1 MHNTGLDLCIHELL
15 MSHGNC
21 FILQVD
27 SAYTRKLYIL
37 LSFFLVYILLSF
49 HIKCRFRK
57 KISLQNKCRFRFS
70 MQNLLILCKIYF
82 SIGLNIV
89 RCIGNGIFYR
99 KCTKLIVYLIRMPK
113 LKTTLIIKQ
122 RDYQR
127 IRLYYM
133 IIEWSNKMFLILV
146 YQEHNV

>member
-1 MHNTGLDLCIHELL
+1 MLYCSCFPSRHKMTLVDLWNPFESDLL
-15 MSHGNC
+15 CH
-21 FILQVD
+21 
-27 SAYTRKLYIL
+27 IL
-37 LSFFLVYILLSF
+37 LFPF